1 MVLGVLVVRTQPPA
15 SVPSPAADAF
25 FIAANRL
32 AVAGKFM
39 EAIQAYRQALSVK
52 PDLADAHFAIA
63 MAQSRWGRHA
73 EAVVSLETFLKLRP
87 NSADAWFV
95 LGNEVRSAGGDNQK
109 AANAFRQALRLNPR
123 LKAAEASL
131 NHLRD

>member
-1 MVLGVLVVRTQPPA
+1 MTGPRNGPLALVRYWFLAPLLSLCMVLGVLVVRTQPPA

-63 MAQSRWGRHA
+63 MAQSRWWFIS
-73 EAVVSLETFLKLRP
+73 EDVVL
-87 NSADAWFV
+87 V
-95 LGNEVRSAGGDNQK
+95 Y
-109 AANAFRQALRLNPR
+109 
-123 LKAAEASL
+123 
-131 NHLRD
+131 